1 MEFRVARFLFTVG
14 FEAENYQIDT
24 LKVGRDIW
32 YCIQK
37 LRFVVLS

>member
-1 MEFRVARFLFTVG
+1 MVARFLFTVG
-14 FEAENYQIDT
+14 SGVENYQIDT

-32 YCIQK
+32 YCAQK